1 MAMEDYEQWE
11 RPERRIV
18 HVITEQEKNA
28 YADKKIEQFFWGSR
42 KQWRTVMMI
51 EVNTHRKFLGTTYGE
66 LHNFIAMY
74 IDEAIEVS
82 KKVQRPEPVYP
93 SMGGDWYDSE
103 DCYLDAMASS
113 YYDGI

>member
-1 MAMEDYEQWE
+1 MAMEDYEDLYPLRQ
-11 RPERRIV
+11 PVV
-18 HVITEQEKNA
+18 HRITEQEKNK
-28 YADKKIEQFFWGSR
+28 YADKKIAEFIWGSR

-51 EVNTHRKFLGTTYGE
+51 ETNTYHKFFGTTYGD

-82 KKVQRPEPVYP
+82 KESQIPQP
-93 SMGGDWYDSE
+93 SIGGDWYGSE
-103 DCYLDAMASS
+103 ECYFEAMADA

>member
-1 MAMEDYEQWE
+1 MAMEDYEDLYPFGQ
-11 RPERRIV
+11 PVV
-18 HVITEQEKNA
+18 HRITEQEKNK
-28 YADKKIEQFFWGSR
+28 YADKKIAEFFWGSR

-51 EVNTHRKFLGTTYGE
+51 EVNTHRKFLGTTYGD

-82 KKVQRPEPVYP
+82 KESQIPQP

-103 DCYLDAMASS
+103 ECYFEAMAEA